1 MPITRS
7 RFSKPQ
13 AVRSSLPS
21 SRLSSAPSTALR
33 KAFSPPAMRP
43 TIRSGATPKVGV
55 TTSRAVIR
63 SRSMVSG
70 LRVSVVMLS
79 KLIPNALSFPSV
91 RFCGLYRPGGAGRTV
106 YRRPFPDRDG
116 GLYRTDCI
124 VVSYFFFVN

>member
-1 MPITRS
+1 MAHSATWAMLGS
-7 RFSKPQ
+7 W
-13 AVRSSLPS
+13 AAMAAGTLASSLFM
-21 SRLSSAPSTALR
+21 A
-33 KAFSPPAMRP
+33 
-43 TIRSGATPKVGV
+43 V

-63 SRSMVSG
+63 SRSMVAG